1 MEDNKENKVTR
12 PFIKTTEP
20 RINTPNSKSK
30 QIQKKTPPYTGSGP
44 IYVKRED

>member
-1 MEDNKENKVTR
+1 MDDNKENKVTS

-30 QIQKKTPPYTGSGP
+30 LVQKKTPSYTGSGP
-44 IYVKRED
+44 IFKRD